1 MMSSFFRL
9 KIIDYILHDY
19 YSMLPENIQMFA
31 NQMLGK
37 FPFKRQVVPSRELT
51 YPFPKALV
59 KIMFLF
65 PGGICLALRRV
76 SFLFSLR

>member
-1 MMSSFFRL
+1 
-9 KIIDYILHDY
+9 
-19 YSMLPENIQMFA
+19 MLPENIQMFG

-37 FPFKRQVVPSRELT
+37 FSFKRQVVPSRELT

-65 PGGICLALRRV
+65 PGGICLVLRRV
-76 SFLFSLR
+76 SFFVFFETMLVLSSIVLDT